1 MDEYSNLPT
10 ISLEILI
17 KTDADGE
24 VRSFPP
30 GLRFGLFEDFTTLLP
45 PSYVHWWTY
54 YCQVLWTFL
63 THIQAA
69 NSRQNHYPRYRSR
82 TGIPDDPECFGN
94 TTGIRYKN
102 RETRPMPFEV
112 FLFLF
117 FQIPQCFFSHTNENR
132 DSAGK
137 DLTCTS
143 AVVLIRIS
151 NGLVNKLEY

>member
-1 MDEYSNLPT
+1 MYRSNPCLQ
-10 ISLEILI
+10 SLDSGCLEPLRPFYHLLTFTGGLI
-17 KTDADGE
+17 IVKTLKNNHSG
-24 VRSFPP
+24 
-30 GLRFGLFEDFTTLLP
+30 
-45 PSYVHWWTY
+45 H
-54 YCQVLWTFL
+54 FL

-102 RETRPMPFEV
+102 RETRPMPFEM

-143 AVVLIRIS
+143 AVVLIRIW
-151 NGLVNKLEY
+151 